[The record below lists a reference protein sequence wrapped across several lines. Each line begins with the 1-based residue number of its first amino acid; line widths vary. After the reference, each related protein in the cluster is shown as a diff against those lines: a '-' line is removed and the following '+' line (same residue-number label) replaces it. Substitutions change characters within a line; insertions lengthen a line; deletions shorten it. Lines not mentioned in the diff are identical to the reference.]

1 MNSLAWWLI
10 RAQLRSRRTA
20 TLLSLLAIALG
31 VALAY
36 AVHLINQAALA
47 DFTRALHSVQ
57 GEPDAVL
64 AARDSTGSVPLSTV
78 NEIAS
83 DPAVQSIAPVIETRV
98 RLAGSTQPLRLIGV
112 DVFSAAGLMPN
123 LLPPTDDGAVLA
135 RLLDGGLY
143 ASPAALRQTGLTV
156 GATLTLSRG
165 EQQWTTRILDALPA
179 IASGE
184 ALLVADIAWV
194 QEHFGVGDAISEAR
208 IRLTADSDPAK
219 WRLRVESHLPAGLL
233 LRAAGDDT
241 ARVANL
247 SRAYRV
253 NLNVLALVALLTGA
267 FLVFATQLTAVA
279 QRSTQFAVLGV
290 LGLSPWQRQRQVL
303 LEGLAIGVPG
313 ALLGLLIGYALA
325 VIFTQLLGGDLGGG
339 FFAGGSPRIQ
349 PTAGAT
355 LLFLSLGTAASVAGA
370 LYPALLNRRQA
381 LAEALKVGFA
391 QTPAVTGARRRRRI
405 GLLLACM
412 LLAGAL

>member
-1 MNSLAWWLI
+1 MNTLAWWLI
-10 RAQLRSRRTA
+10 RAQWRSRRTA

-47 DFTRALHSVQ
+47 DFARAMHRVQ

-64 AARDSTGSVPLSTV
+64 AARDSAGRVPLATV
-78 NEIAS
+78 NEIAR
-83 DPAVQSIAPVIETRV
+83 DPAVQLIAPVIETRV
-98 RLAGSTQPLRLIGV
+98 RLAGSAQPLRLLGV

-123 LLPPTDDGAVLA
+123 LLPRTEDGAALA
-135 RLLDGGLY
+135 GLLDGGLY
-143 ASPAALRQTGLTV
+143 ASPAALSQTGLTV
-156 GATLTLSRG
+156 GATLTLHRG
-165 EQQWTTRILDALPA
+165 ERQWTTRIVDDLPA
-179 IASGE
+179 AASGE

-194 QEHFGVGDAISEAR
+194 QEHFGLMDAVGEAR
-208 IRLTADSDPAK
+208 IRLTADSDPDA
-219 WRLRVESHLPAGLL
+219 WRRHVQSRLPAGLL

-290 LGLSPWQRQRQVL
+290 LGLSPRQRQQQVL
-303 LEGLAIGVPG
+303 
-313 ALLGLLIGYALA
+313 
-325 VIFTQLLGGDLGGG
+325 
-339 FFAGGSPRIQ
+339 
-349 PTAGAT
+349 
-355 LLFLSLGTAASVAGA
+355 
-370 LYPALLNRRQA
+370 
-381 LAEALKVGFA
+381 
-391 QTPAVTGARRRRRI
+391 
-405 GLLLACM
+405 
-412 LLAGAL
+412 